1 MSAAALAGPASA
13 FDVEAFLHAERARVN
28 AALDAL
34 SPALAE
40 HAPPPLRDAMRYA
53 LATPGKRL
61 RPVLCAAAY
70 RVERP
75 GPGPAPAAVYRLACA
90 VEIVHTYSLV
100 HDDLPCMDDDDMRR
114 GRATVHVVFTP
125 GAALL
130 AGAALVP
137 AAVRVLD
144 GAAREL
150 GLAAPA
156 RGRLVAEL
164 CRAGGALGM
173 VGGQWLDLRA
183 EDPGVRVDA
192 QGLERIHRLKT
203 GALLAASL
211 RIGALAAGADEGR
224 TEALTAYGR
233 ELGLAFQIVDD
244 VLDVT
249 RTAEDL
255 GKTPGKDVDAGK
267 ATYPALF
274 GLARA
279 REMAEER
286 TERAV
291 QALRAAGIRSP
302 ELEAFAAYQ
311 LERGR

>member
-1 MSAAALAGPASA
+1 VSASVLAGPSA
-13 FDVEAFLHAERARVN
+13 EFDVEVFLHAERARVN
-28 AALDAL
+28 AALEAL
-34 SPALAE
+34 APALAE
-40 HAPPPLRDAMRYA
+40 HAPVPLREAIRYA

-70 RVERP
+70 RVQR
-75 GPGPAPAAVYRLACA
+75 PGPAPDAVYRLAAA

-100 HDDLPCMDDDDMRR
+100 HDDLPCMDDDDLRR
-114 GRATVHVVFTP
+114 GRATVHVAFTP

-130 AGAALVP
+130 AGAALIP

-150 GLAAPA
+150 GLDAPA

-183 EDPGVRVDA
+183 EDAGARVDA

-211 RIGALAAGADEGR
+211 RIGALAAGADEAR

-249 RTAEDL
+249 RTDEEL
-255 GKTPGKDVDAGK
+255 GKTAGKDVDAGK

-279 REMAEER
+279 REMAESR
-286 TERAV
+286 TDRAV
-291 QALRAAGIRSP
+291 EALRTAGIRSP
-302 ELEAFAAYQ
+302 ELEAFAVYQ
-311 LERGR
+311 LERSR